1 MQQLE
6 FKSIEKGKCLPL
18 KKKITL
24 RLMKYLHV
32 TRNKNVLNIQVH
44 VFIYWVGKSICHIKS
59 NLQPKISHVSQ

>member
-1 MQQLE
+1 
-6 FKSIEKGKCLPL
+6 
-18 KKKITL
+18 
-24 RLMKYLHV
+24 MKYLHV